1 MLYHGTI
8 LPYQKM
14 EIMLRNIIQYSNE
27 IETYSTKVVT
37 TQILNKKFNSK
48 AFHDIFSF
56 QNLAYPPFIILGIRF
71 VSN

>member
-37 TQILNKKFNSK
+37 TQILTKSSIPKLFMPFLVSK
-48 AFHDIFSF
+48 SF
-56 QNLAYPPFIILGIRF
+56 L
-71 VSN
+71 